1 MRASHAVLA
10 AALAAIVHCL
20 APAPRLH
27 AADTAPAWLLAVRN
41 QPVTLNTGDSTS
53 LILLDENIVSI
64 GTNGRRVTRQRQVIR
79 ILKREGR
86 ERAVAQMRYATK
98 IDKVSDFQAWLIP
111 ASGPTR
117 NFGRKDIVDI
127 ATSPE
132 ALYADTRAAIINVA
146 AEADAGGTFGWEGTL
161 DELCMIGQGYQW
173 MQGSAPVAT
182 ARLIVRVPKEWK
194 LEWLVRAHA
203 PIAPQVSE
211 SSYSWELRDLPAF
224 AEEPFGP
231 GMLSAA
237 VNVVYDIRPPR
248 AQSSLRTFDTWADT
262 VAYALEL
269 HGRPAQPDTSVRAK
283 AQELCA
289 TATSPWEKIRALA
302 TYAQKL
308 RYIAIAMNLGSGGG
322 YTPHPAAE
330 VLRCGYGDCK
340 DKTTLLRALLA
351 AEGMRGWPVL
361 CFSGDPTS
369 VREEWPS
376 PIQFNHVFVAIELGD
391 AEVPDTTFVVDHP
404 GLGRVLLFDPTD
416 TYSPVGEFPDYNQ
429 GAQVLIC
436 APGTTGLTPVPI
448 APPERNHIRRRA
460 KAAIAPGG
468 GAIVGVIETSSGAP
482 AADTRR
488 SFENEAKLRDDF
500 EKRLLTV
507 HPGANL
513 TRVEL
518 VPTKRPG
525 EISMRTSFGAPR
537 FCRVIRDQLLAFS
550 PVVRVEEMSAPLP
563 AGPRTQP
570 IFLPSYSVDDSTEF
584 LLPEGYRVSEL
595 GKPVLLERDFGRYE
609 LTLSAGEKNIIVRRQ
624 RTLRGGVHPAS
635 DYEEIRAFV
644 EAARK
649 AESTPI
655 VLERVATP

>member
-1 MRASHAVLA
+1 
-10 AALAAIVHCL
+10 
-20 APAPRLH
+20 
-27 AADTAPAWLLAVRN
+27 
-41 QPVTLNTGDSTS
+41 VTINTGDSAS

-86 ERAVAQMRYATK
+86 EHAVAQIHYAPK

-117 NFGRKDIVDI
+117 SFGRKDIVEI
-127 ATSPE
+127 ATSLE

-146 AEADAGGTFGWEGTL
+146 AEADAGSTFGWEGTL
-161 DELCMIGQGYQW
+161 DELSTIGQGFQF
-173 MQGSAPVAT
+173 MQGSVPVAV
-182 ARLIVRVPKEWK
+182 ARLTVRVPKDWK
-194 LEWLVRAHA
+194 LEGLLRGHDPV
-203 PIAPQVSE
+203 APQVGEGSCA
-211 SSYSWELRDLPAF
+211 WELRDLPAF

-231 GMLSAA
+231 GIHSAA

-248 AQSSLRTFDTWADT
+248 AQSGLRTFDTWADT

-269 HGRPAQPDTSVRAK
+269 HGRPAQPDASVRAK

-289 TATSPWEKIRALA
+289 GATSPWEKIRALA

-308 RYIAIAMNLGSGGG
+308 RYIAITMNLGTGGG

-351 AEGMRGWPVL
+351 AEGMRAWPVL

-376 PIQFNHVFVAIELGD
+376 PIQFNHVFAAVELGD

-404 GLGRVLLFDPTD
+404 GLGRVLFFDPTD
-416 TYSPVGEFPDYNQ
+416 PYSPAGEFPDYNQ
-429 GAQVLIC
+429 GAHVLVC

-448 APPERNHIRRRA
+448 APPEKNHLRRRA
-460 KAAIAPGG
+460 KAAIEPTG
-468 GAIVGVIETSSGAP
+468 GAKVGVIETASGAQ

-488 SFENEAKLRDDF
+488 TYENEAKLRDDF
-500 EKRLLTV
+500 EKRLLGV

-513 TRVEL
+513 TRIEL
-518 VPTKRPG
+518 VTTKKPG
-525 EISMRTSFGAPR
+525 ELSLRATFGAPR
-537 FCRVIRDQLLAFS
+537 FCRVIRDQLLAFP
-550 PVVRVEEMSAPLP
+550 PVVRVEEMSVPLP

-570 IFLPSYSVDDSTEF
+570 IILPSYSVDDSTEF
-584 LLPEGYRVSEL
+584 LLPEGFRVSEL
-595 GKPVLLERDFGRYE
+595 GKPVVLERDFGRYE
-609 LTLSAGEKNIIVRRQ
+609 LTLTAGENNIIVRRQ
-624 RTLRGGVHPAS
+624 RVLRGGVHPAS
-635 DYEEIRAFV
+635 DYEEIRAFI

-655 VLERVATP
+655 VLERIAAP